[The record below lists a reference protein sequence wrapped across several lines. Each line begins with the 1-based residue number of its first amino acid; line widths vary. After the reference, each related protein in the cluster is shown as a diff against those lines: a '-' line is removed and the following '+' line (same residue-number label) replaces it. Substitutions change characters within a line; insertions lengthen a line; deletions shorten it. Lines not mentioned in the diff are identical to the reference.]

1 MVTKERLAPELEI
14 EGALDEASAA
24 EPGRTSFVA
33 ALGYRDFRLFW
44 TGLVVSN
51 VGTWMQIFGLGWLV
65 VQLAVKD
72 GVPQLAPLYL
82 GLVGLARAIPGLTFG
97 LVAGVVADRTDRR
110 RLLMVTQSGAGITAA
125 ILAVLT
131 ITERINIVE
140 VLLLVAL
147 NSIVFS
153 FDAPTRQAMVSRL
166 VTDRELM
173 SAIGLN
179 SAAFNGATLVGPL
192 VGGLLIVPIGVGG
205 LMLINALSY
214 LVIVGALV
222 LMTPQPV
229 VEMRQRRSMID
240 SIKEGVGFVRRDPVL
255 RWVVV
260 LAVATAG
267 LTRPYIQLMPA
278 EAQFLGVGAQ
288 ELSWLLAASGAGA
301 LGGALATASLGG
313 AQRRGLLLVSAAFTH
328 GLLLLLFAFQRS
340 LLGAMVFIAG
350 TSFAV
355 MLFLGMANTLMQ
367 TRSPD
372 HLRGRVMSVH
382 TMVFMGFMPLGQ
394 LVLGALGTVVGIN
407 NAFLVGGT
415 AVALVATYAV
425 LRAPALR
432 MPMATP
438 AGPRAVA
445 RSG

>member
-1 MVTKERLAPELEI
+1 MTKERLAPELEI

-65 VQLAVKD
+65 VQLAIKD

-110 RLLMVTQSGAGITAA
+110 RLLMVTQSAAGITAA
-125 ILAVLT
+125 ILAALT
-131 ITERINIVE
+131 IAERINIVE

-192 VGGLLIVPIGVGG
+192 VGGLLIGPIGVGG

-222 LMTPQPV
+222 LMRPQPV
-229 VEMRQRRSMID
+229 VEMRQRRSMLE
-240 SIKEGVGFVRRDPVL
+240 SIKEGVRFVRRDPVL

-278 EAQFLGVGAQ
+278 EAQFLGVGAP

-313 AQRRGLLLVSAAFTH
+313 AQRRGLLLAGAAFLH
-328 GLLLLLFAFQRS
+328 GLLLLLFAFQHT
-340 LLGAMVFIAG
+340 LVGAMIFIAG

-394 LVLGALGTVVGIN
+394 LILGATGTVVGIN
-407 NAFLVGGT
+407 NAFLIGGSVVVLVSGYALLRAT
-415 AVALVATYAV
+415 A
-425 LRAPALR
+425 LRAP
-432 MPMATP
+432 MATARP
-438 AGPRAVA
+438 HVVA